1 MAGIDE
7 EARTVRLRY
16 FDEGDETAAP
26 QLARLGEDG
35 EEVEAQLL
43 VAAIW
48 QWLLGAPAM
57 ARRSSSTDAV
67 VLGLGFAVDTERER
81 GEKPGAQ
88 VEGLVPDLI
97 LAQQRPG
104 WTETACAG
112 GRATARVATAR

>member
-1 MAGIDE
+1 MRKFE
-7 EARTVRLRY
+7 EFRRCR
-16 FDEGDETAAP
+16 AP
-26 QLARLGEDG
+26 QEACVDEDV
-35 EEVEAQLL
+35 EETKAKLRVQAIGQWRPES
-43 VAAIW
+43 AAI
-48 QWLLGAPAM
+48 Q
-57 ARRSSSTDAV
+57 RRSSSTDAV